1 MCQICI
7 KIFKSE
13 NRVSLENP
21 GGGWQFF
28 CPKEGGWML
37 KERARKVLLYRGA
50 EPLGGLQNLVLIP
63 PIEV

>member
-13 NRVSLENP
+13 NCVSLENP
-21 GGGWQFF
+21 GGLAILF
-28 CPKEGGWML
+28 PTEGGWVL
-37 KERARKVLLYRGA
+37 KERAGNVLLYRGA
-50 EPLGGLQNLVLIP
+50 EPLGGLENLVLIP

>member
-21 GGGWQFF
+21 GGLAILF
-28 CPKEGGWML
+28 PKEGGWVL
-37 KERARKVLLYRGA
+37 K
-50 EPLGGLQNLVLIP
+50 EPLGGLENLVLIP